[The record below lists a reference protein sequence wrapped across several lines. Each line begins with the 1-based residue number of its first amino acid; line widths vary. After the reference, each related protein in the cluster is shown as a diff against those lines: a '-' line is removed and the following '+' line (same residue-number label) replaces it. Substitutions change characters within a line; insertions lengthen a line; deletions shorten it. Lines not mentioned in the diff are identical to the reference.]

1 VGLPRIAKMEI
12 DFERGVFKSD
22 GAEDHA
28 NLMDTLNL
36 LLKNNYRPS
45 NPPTPQGSLESR
57 VLPTVTKDKGLTLSD
72 VLDKFFLLKKVKPA
86 TVTAYKN
93 AVAEFVVFHKSK
105 CYIQEVISSDI
116 TRYREHLAEKGNS
129 PRTIDNKISVL
140 KAVFNFATEQ
150 SYFSGKNPA
159 EIKNLQTKKQKLTQG
174 YLIFELDEIKAI
186 FGSEYFNNQKEEDP
200 DYYYCLLFGLL
211 TGCRISELT
220 SLTFGQFKQTQ
231 AGTYY
236 ITIRDSKTS
245 AGKREIPLPT
255 ELISSH
261 FLAFVKNKTRD
272 DKIFRYLDRDGKGS
286 GNAVGKKFSRHL
298 NIEKINRGKL
308 VFHSLRKF
316 LNDYFLKNN
325 VDFESRCQ
333 FFGHEIDSVNVATY
347 TTKYNV
353 DQLFS
358 LTQTPRNQ
366 LLRLIGM

>member
-1 VGLPRIAKMEI
+1 MEI
-12 DFERGVFKSD
+12 DFERGVFKSNS
-22 GAEDHA
+22 AEDHA
-28 NLMDTLNL
+28 NLMDTLAL

-45 NPPTPQGSLESR
+45 IPPTPKGAIENG
-57 VLPTVTKDKGLTLSD
+57 VLPTGTKAKGLTLSD

-140 KAVFNFATEQ
+140 KAVFNFAIEQ
-150 SYFSGKNPA
+150 GYFKEKNPA
-159 EIKNLQTKKQKLTQG
+159 EIKNLQSKKQRLTEG
-174 YLIFELDEIKAI
+174 YLIFELDEIKSI
-186 FGSEYFNNQKEEDP
+186 FNSDYFKSQKNDDP
-200 DYYYCLLFGLL
+200 DYYYCLLFEIF

-220 SLTFGQFKQTQ
+220 SLKVGQLKKSEL
-231 AGTYY
+231 GNHY
-236 ITIRDSKTS
+236 IQIRDSKTS
-245 AGKREIPLPT
+245 AGKREIPLPPQ
-255 ELISSH
+255 LISEH
-261 FLAFVKNKTRD
+261 FKEFIKNKKQD
-272 DKIFRYLDRDGKGS
+272 DNIFRYINRDGKGS
-286 GNAVGKKFSRHL
+286 GNAVGKKFARHL
-298 NIEKINRGKL
+298 SIEKINRGKL